1 MSNVD
6 TGLIGHWPLT
16 DNTNDHSPAGRPT
29 KAVDVEL
36 GASGP
41 SGKAGTA
48 ARFNGESA
56 LLEVADHDALHFG
69 TREMTVAAWINSD
82 ENAVD
87 VVGSV
92 ASKFDTDARKGL
104 ELAIVTNT
112 GVTSTA
118 QANRRHLHF
127 GIDNARLDPAWQDCG
142 RPGNAVLISAMTVSN
157 GLLYAG
163 TLETGADEMGHLW
176 RYDGG
181 QKWVD
186 LGNPVGC
193 NMVHSVVE
201 FDGAVYCGTG
211 RYHCAGSVLGETL
224 NQAPGGKVFRVTPD
238 GHWED
243 CGQPGGDDA
252 VPEEQPVPGYAT
264 GKADDVTGLTVYR
277 GELYCTS
284 NHRLGVFK
292 YEGGKNWK
300 YVGLDQRILSF
311 TIYRG
316 QLYALIN
323 GGPVYRYEGGS
334 DWAYCGNPEG
344 SRQTYSAATHLGRLY
359 VGTWPNGEVFRYE
372 GGEEWALVR
381 RVGYGMEVMGMALY
395 NSKIYVGELP
405 MANVWRLDGDHFAL
419 VGNLDS
425 STAPLRRVW
434 SFAVYEG
441 KLFAGTLPS
450 GHVRSVE
457 AGKMATADDTFPS
470 GWHHVAAVKGERE
483 LKVYLDGKPVC
494 GSAKFHAGDYDLTNE
509 QPLKIGFGAYE
520 HFDGLMSDV
529 RLYDR
534 ALGPDEIAQL
544 ARA

>member
-6 TGLIGHWPLT
+6 TGLIGHWPLADDT
-16 DNTNDHSPAGRPT
+16 HDHSPVGHVT

-36 GASGP
+36 GVDGP
-41 SGKAGTA
+41 GGKAGTA
-48 ARFNGESA
+48 ARFNGKGA

-69 TREMTVAAWINSD
+69 TREMTVAAWVNSD
-82 ENAVD
+82 ENAID

-92 ASKFDTDARKGL
+92 ASKFDTDTRKGL

-127 GIDNARLDPAWQDCG
+127 GIDNARLDPDWQDCG
-142 RPGNAVLISAMTVSN
+142 RPGNAILISAMTVSN

-186 LGNPVGC
+186 LGNPLGC
-193 NMVHSVVE
+193 NMVHSVVN
-201 FDGAVYCGTG
+201 FDGDLYCGVG
-211 RYHCAGSVLGETL
+211 RYYCAGSVLGETL
-224 NQAPGGKVFRVTPD
+224 NQTPGGKVFRVTPD
-238 GHWED
+238 GQWED
-243 CGQPGGDDA
+243 CGQPGGEDA

-264 GKADDVTGLTVYR
+264 GKADDVTALTVYR

-292 YEGGKNWK
+292 YEGGKSWK

-323 GGPVYRYEGGS
+323 GGPAYRYEGGS

-395 NSKIYVGELP
+395 NSKVYVGELP
-405 MANVWRLDGDHFAL
+405 MANVWRLDGNHFAL

-483 LKVYLDGKPVC
+483 LKVYLDGQPVC
-494 GSAKFHAGDYDLTNE
+494 GSARFHAGDYDLTNE

-520 HFDGLMSDV
+520 HFDGLMSEV

-534 ALGPDEIAQL
+534 ALGQDEIAQL